1 MHGILAL
8 PRMLE
13 KEDTSESRSALPQWI
28 GHPRPLKSYAEFQ
41 PFPSHEY
48 RKIQKLANAIH
59 GKIYLFEHLPTGKR
73 VVVKK
78 MSTCNVI
85 SFTPGL
91 LEDALTE
98 IGVTKYISSFTQ
110 ADFVIKMMGLYQD
123 EEYTYFVTEYSSG
136 GELFEHVVQAKS
148 LAEPLARKY
157 ITEVL
162 LAVKSLHH
170 NGIVH
175 RDVSLENTL
184 LHEDGSI
191 RVIDFGQ
198 SVHLFSPRGPRCD
211 TPLRHSGKAGK
222 AYYRAPEMYSGD
234 YEGAPVD
241 AFAIGVMLFIMTVGT
256 PPWNSAVASDARYKY
271 IEKHGVTKLL
281 MSWGKAQTMSPG
293 LLDLI
298 ERLMCPDPKLRMTI
312 DEALVHAWIKSM
324 ETSAPIIAS
333 PQMRE

>member
-1 MHGILAL
+1 
-8 PRMLE
+8 MLE
-13 KEDTSESRSALPQWI
+13 KEDISSESKSSLPQWI
-28 GHPRPLKSYAEFQ
+28 GHPRPLKSYAEFK
-41 PFPSHEY
+41 PFPAHEF

-59 GKIYLFEHLPTGKR
+59 GKIYLYEYLPTGKQ

-98 IGVTKYISSFTQ
+98 IGVTKYISSITQ
-110 ADFVIKMMGLYQD
+110 ADYVIKMMGLYQD

-148 LAEPLARKY
+148 LADPLARKY
-157 ITEVL
+157 TTEVL

-184 LHEDGSI
+184 LHADGSI

-198 SVHLFSPRGPRCD
+198 SVHLFNPRGPRSD
-211 TPLRHSGKAGK
+211 TPLRHTGKAGK
-222 AYYRAPEMYSGD
+222 AYYRAPEMYNGEYD
-234 YEGAPVD
+234 GAPVD
-241 AFAIGVMLFIMTVGT
+241 AFAVGVMLFIMTVGT
-256 PPWNSAVASDARYKY
+256 PPWNSAVPTDARYKY

-281 MSWGKAQTMSPG
+281 ISWGKAQTMSPS

-312 DEALVHAWIKSM
+312 DEALQHPWITGGDQQSI
-324 ETSAPIIAS
+324 APTVAVGIAC
-333 PQMRE
+333 E